1 MNIIKLR
8 ITWMM
13 IMAVVVS
20 FSIEGQNWI
29 SKENPGYIIH
39 YTGTDVQS
47 ITEYK
52 ELFENGINSINEFF
66 GGPFKSDFSI
76 YVHPNRSSL
85 DSTWQKDWGMPEFK
99 SECWMVASGVASK
112 LDIISPKSWDKES
125 CEHHFGESLKTQ
137 QLITHELVH
146 VYHGQRNPSPDFNDV
161 KGIDWFVEGL
171 AVYASG
177 QCDSTRMA
185 GVKLV
190 VMENKIPQ
198 KLENFWSGKLKY
210 GLSGSMVM
218 FIDLKYGREK
228 LNDLLQFANLND
240 LLDSL
245 STTEENLLKE
255 WKDFLQN

>member
-1 MNIIKLR
+1 
-8 ITWMM
+8 MM

-29 SKENPGYIIH
+29 IEENPDYIIH
-39 YTGTDVQS
+39 YTGNDDKNVS
-47 ITEYK
+47 EYR

-66 GGPFKSDFSI
+66 GDPFKSDFNI

-112 LDIISPKSWDKES
+112 LDVISPKLWDKES
-125 CEHHFGESLKTQ
+125 CEHNYGESLKTQ

-146 VYHGQRNPSPDFNDV
+146 VYHGQRNPSPDFSDV

-185 GVKLV
+185 GIKLA

-198 KLENFWSGKLKY
+198 NLENFWSGKLKY
-210 GLSGSMVM
+210 ALSGSMVM
-218 FIDLKYGREK
+218 FIDLKYGRAK
-228 LNDLLQFANLND
+228 LTELLQIVNLSD